1 MMLRGGISASGSL
14 SDHPP
19 PPPPVW
25 RPCSRPDPTGF
36 KAYWTQEAGSSAWSH
51 ESLDLLQAVQADP
64 QPAASSIGMLQQTK
78 SEVVYAVK
86 DPCASG
92 LTTRRMRLV
101 LLPEDEE
108 PEQEDENETRFCER
122 EFFDRGSSSDRLSGW
137 LHRHCPDK
145 QTLQE
150 ISEPTRSTIRTD
162 LPTTQSTLCPSLS
175 SRSGCSHK
183 HNRKPSQFSPN
194 RHALN
199 AGSGCLAWCCFRRSH
214 HRAKTDPGK
223 LALCSSSAG
232 PGAGS
237 PFRSGDFFRDGERIN
252 GMRRRRPDEARR
264 MLRGP
269 VLVLFVFIGIA
280 LAAVGVAVGFILINA
295 NLLNSKPGICS
306 TLNSSNQLV
315 RKRLCKEFV
324 DDPFV

>member
-1 MMLRGGISASGSL
+1 MLRGGISASGSL
-14 SDHPP
+14 ADHPP

-25 RPCSRPDPTGF
+25 RPCSRPDPSGF
-36 KAYWTQEAGSSAWSH
+36 KAYWTQEAGSTTWSH

-64 QPAASSIGMLQQTK
+64 QPAASSIGMLQQGK

-86 DPCASG
+86 DPCVSG

-108 PEQEDENETRFCER
+108 PEPEDEHETRFCER
-122 EFFDRGSSSDRLSGW
+122 EFFCRGSNSDTLSGW
-137 LHRHCPDK
+137 LHRSCADT

-150 ISEPTRSTIRTD
+150 ISEPTRVTARTD
-162 LPTTQSTLCPSLS
+162 LPTNQSTLCPSLS

-183 HNRKPSQFSPN
+183 HNRKSAQFSPN

-199 AGSGCLAWCCFRRSH
+199 TGSGCLSWCCFRRNRSV
-214 HRAKTDPGK
+214 KTDPGK

-237 PFRSGDFFRDGERIN
+237 PFRSGDFFRDGERIS

-280 LAAVGVAVGFILINA
+280 LAAVGVAVGFILINT
-295 NLLNSKPGICS
+295 NLLNSKPNID
-306 TLNSSNQLV
+306 SSKSDRSV
-315 RKRLCKEFV
+315 RK
-324 DDPFV
+324 